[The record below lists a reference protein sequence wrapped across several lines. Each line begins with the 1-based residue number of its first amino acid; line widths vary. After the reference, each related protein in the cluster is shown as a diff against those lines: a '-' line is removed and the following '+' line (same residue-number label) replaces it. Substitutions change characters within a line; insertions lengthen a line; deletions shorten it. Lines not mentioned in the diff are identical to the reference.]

1 MTGTTDHGN
10 VRSGAFASPLTAAAI
25 AAAALVAQHVLG
37 KALRDA
43 LFLSHWPAT
52 RLPIVMTAS
61 TALSSPTVVLV
72 GRLISRHGPARV
84 IRPVFALH
92 AAALAIEWL
101 LAREWEPLVAV
112 VVYLHTACLGAI
124 ILSAFWSVVS
134 EAFDPHSGKRA
145 IGRIAGGAALGG
157 VVGGGLAW
165 GGSHLVPLPTMLL
178 AAAALSLLSM
188 WGVQQLTVAA
198 GELREDTDGDPRP
211 SGFALLSNTPYLRML
226 AGLVVAGAMLQA
238 LLDYQLGAQAKE
250 AFGSGARLL
259 SFFAIFQTVVGL
271 ASFLL
276 QVTANRPVL
285 ERLGIG
291 GTIGLLPLVVG
302 GAGIS
307 GLAAPSLIT
316 AVLQRGAE
324 GMLRG
329 SLFRSAYEVLFTPLP
344 KALKRPTKLFIDV
357 SLDRLGGLVGGGLT
371 MALLASWPAA
381 SQRVVTMAAV
391 ILAAIQLLFAFG
403 LHRGYVA
410 TLTERLRTGALQ
422 LDPASVVDATTRKTL
437 SRTMSTLDRA
447 TLLAKI
453 GELRNEQSAA
463 RDPPSP
469 DRAAATQE
477 SPPPASRPP
486 DDVVHAMTLLRS
498 GDLAAIREALRKDHA
513 LSPLLVPQVIDLLG
527 HEGVAREAMH
537 ALSVAAPGTVGAILD
552 AVLDERR
559 DARVRRRA
567 ARLLRNV
574 PSQRVVEGLV
584 FGLAVE
590 SFDVRHSCA
599 RVLVAL
605 KEKNEE
611 LHFDAPAM
619 FERARL
625 ELEAAS
631 PDPRALE
638 HAFDLLSLAGP
649 REAMQLAYG
658 ALLSQDVFL
667 RGVAREYL
675 DVVLPVEVRTAMA
688 LRLSSPLPPASS
700 PRASDRSLSDLLKSG
715 DAIRQRLD
723 EVRRTQDP
731 DGEAFS

>member
-1 MTGTTDHGN
+1 
-10 VRSGAFASPLTAAAI
+10 
-25 AAAALVAQHVLG
+25 LG

-52 RLPIVMTAS
+52 RLPIVMMAS
-61 TALSSPTVVLV
+61 MALSSPTVVLF
-72 GRLISRHGPARV
+72 GRLISRYGPARV

-92 AAALAIEWL
+92 AGALAIEWL
-101 LAREWEPLVAV
+101 LARAWEPIVAIV
-112 VVYLHTACLGAI
+112 VFLHTACLGAT

-145 IGRIAGGAALGG
+145 IGRIGGGAALGG
-157 VVGGGLAW
+157 VVGGAVAW
-165 GGSHLVPLPTMLL
+165 GGSHLVPPSTMLL
-178 AAAALSLLSM
+178 VAAALSLLSM
-188 WGVQQLTVAA
+188 WAVQPLTLAV
-198 GELREDTDGDPRP
+198 GELRDATDNDSRP

-226 AGLVVAGAMLQA
+226 AGLVVVGAMLQA
-238 LLDYQLGAQAKE
+238 LLDFQLGAQAKE

-259 SFFAIFQTVVGL
+259 SFFAVFQTVVGL
-271 ASFLL
+271 VSFLL
-276 QVTANRPVL
+276 QVTANRPAL

-344 KALKRPTKLFIDV
+344 KALKRPTKTFIDV

-371 MALLASWPAA
+371 MALLAGWPGA
-381 SQRVVTMAAV
+381 SQRVVTIAAV
-391 ILAAIQLLFAFG
+391 VLALIQLLFAFG

-410 TLTERLRTGALQ
+410 TLTERLRTGAVQ
-422 LDPASVVDATTRKTL
+422 LDPASIVDATTRKTL
-437 SRTMSTLDRA
+437 SRTMSTLDRT
-447 TLLAKI
+447 TLLARI
-453 GELRNEQSAA
+453 GELRSEQSAA
-463 RDPPSP
+463 RAPPSR
-469 DRAAATQE
+469 DGDEATQA
-477 SPPPASRPP
+477 SHSPASRVA
-486 DDVVHAMTLLRS
+486 DDVVHAMARLRS
-498 GDLAAIREALRKDHA
+498 GDVAAIRDVLRKDHV
-513 LSPLLVPQVIDLLG
+513 LSPLLAPQVIDLLA

-537 ALSVAAPGTVGAILD
+537 ALTVAAPRIVGTILD

-584 FGLAVE
+584 SGLAAE
-590 SFDVRHSCA
+590 AFDVRHSCG
-599 RVLVAL
+599 RVLVGL
-605 KEKNEE
+605 TEMKEE
-611 LHFDAPAM
+611 LRFDARFM
-619 FERARL
+619 FERARR

-658 ALLSQDVFL
+658 ALLSHDAFL

-675 DVVLPVEVRTAMA
+675 DVVLPVEVRTAIA
-688 LRLSSPLPPASS
+688 LRLSSPPASGSS
-700 PRASDRSLSDLLKSG
+700 PRTSDRSLSDLLKSG
-715 DAIRQRLD
+715 ETIRQRLH

-731 DGEAFS
+731 DREALS